1 LNTPVDFLAVQ
12 PVAAWLGR
20 NVSPGPAAVETFSGA
35 LPALWLP
42 LDSLANH
49 VRAAIR
55 RLVERAAAAFVNV
68 RNTTLIEKVAWTS
81 AVCR

>member
-12 PVAAWLGR
+12 PVAAWPGR

-55 RLVERAAAAFVNV
+55 RLVNNGLVAFVIV
-68 RNTTLIEKVAWTS
+68 RNTTLIE
-81 AVCR
+81 